1 MKNMDEDDIILNSK
15 NDKLMMTINRTSNNS
30 TLMENSARNTAR
42 KLKEIEPEYEKM
54 ML

>member
-1 MKNMDEDDIILNSK
+1 MKNIDEDDIIISCK

-30 TLMENSARNTAR
+30 TLMENSARNSAR
-42 KLKEIEPEYEKM
+42 KMKESEPEYEKM